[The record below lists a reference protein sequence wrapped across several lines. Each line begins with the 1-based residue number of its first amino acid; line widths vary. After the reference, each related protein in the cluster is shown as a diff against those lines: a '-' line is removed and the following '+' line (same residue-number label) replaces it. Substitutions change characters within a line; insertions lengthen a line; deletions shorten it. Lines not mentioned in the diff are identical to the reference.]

1 MDETDLA
8 VAKVIGFFSVMATGV
23 RVTGCSSWTATVLFM
38 EVVTPDAGEMD
49 IPPRTTVSGFWIAMV
64 GVETAF

>member
-1 MDETDLA
+1 MGRADPS
-8 VAKVIGFFSVMATGV
+8 VIDFFSEMLVNGF
-23 RVTGCSSWTATVLFM
+23 SSVTATVLFM
-38 EVVTPDAGEMD
+38 DVVTPEAGDMD